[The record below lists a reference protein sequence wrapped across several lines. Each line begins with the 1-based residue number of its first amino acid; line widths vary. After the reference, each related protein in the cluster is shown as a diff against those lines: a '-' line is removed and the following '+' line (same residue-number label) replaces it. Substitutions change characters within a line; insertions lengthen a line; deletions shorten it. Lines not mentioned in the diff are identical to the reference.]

1 MKPVY
6 YLLLA
11 VITLPACTTTRP
23 EPRVVIQTVD
33 RPVAVSCVPAELGGP
48 PDYPD
53 SDSALRAAVDGAAR
67 YALVSAGRLLRM
79 ARQAETE
86 SVIAGCR

>member
-1 MKPVY
+1 MA
-6 YLLLA
+6 LA
-11 VITLPACTTTRP
+11 VLPLLVTMCQTTS

-48 PDYPD
+48 PEYPD

-67 YALVSAGRLLRM
+67 YALVAAGRLLRM

-86 SVIAGCR
+86 SVIVSCRG